1 MQPTD
6 PYQPPQPP
14 SAPPPEPPTTVY
26 QPGSA
31 PPPPP
36 YQPYQASP
44 TQGYP
49 QYQQP
54 PAAPAKSSNRTLF
67 IVLGIVGG
75 LLALCC
81 IGGVAVVVLYP
92 TMLYSVTSGPTDPVV
107 DTEPPI
113 VDLPNDPGDPGG
125 GNLPNVPVGTSVDV
139 TSGDDAFTIA
149 VTSATWRDTNC
160 EENEFLP
167 QPEGKLLVIDVT
179 WEVTKGTASINP
191 FFFEYIDS
199 DGVTGDFSI
208 FDGCEPALD
217 SGNDFPAGTK
227 RAGKVVFEV
236 KGKTTGTVVYS
247 DGFSGAVASWTI
259 TG

>member
-14 SAPPPEPPTTVY
+14 SAPPPEPPTVY

-31 PPPPP
+31 TPPPA
-36 YQPYQASP
+36 YQPYQQPAQAYQP
-44 TQGYP
+44 
-49 QYQQP
+49 YQQP
-54 PAAPAKSSNRTLF
+54 PVAPAKSSNRTLF

-75 LLALCC
+75 LMALCC
-81 IGGVAVVVLYP
+81 IGGVAVVALYP
-92 TMLYSVTSGPTDPVV
+92 TMLSSVTTGSTDPVV
-107 DTEPPI
+107 NEEPPI
-113 VDLPNDPGDPGG
+113 VDLPNDPGQPGG
-125 GNLPNVPVGTSVDV
+125 NAAVPVGTAVDV
-139 TSGDDAFTIA
+139 TADDHAFTIA
-149 VTSATWRDTNC
+149 VTSATWREGNC

-167 QPEGKLLVIDVT
+167 QPEGKLLVVDVT
-179 WEVTKGTASINP
+179 WEVTQGTASINP
-191 FFFEYIDS
+191 FFFEYVDS